1 MNCVKMAMIII
12 YSINFQQVVEKLLF
26 FLQSQKNTS
35 KNVCKNTLNKK
46 VIVEDEDKESSI
58 DYDDDDPNIEQ
69 RKNRWNY
76 WEALKKVRKEYMAQ
90 NKEFDAYDFEDYL
103 LGQYGLKM
111 NIVNGNITDGY
122 QIVDEKKYLIF
133 LLKFQ

>member
-1 MNCVKMAMIII
+1 MATIPHI
-12 YSINFQQVVEKLLF
+12 Q
-26 FLQSQKNTS
+26 
-35 KNVCKNTLNKK
+35 
-46 VIVEDEDKESSI
+46 
-58 DYDDDDPNIEQ
+58 DYDDDDPEIAR

-76 WEALKKVRKEYMAQ
+76 WEALKKVRKEYMLQ

-103 LGQYGLKM
+103 VGQYGLKM

-122 QIVDEKKYLIF
+122 EIVDEQKYLIF

>member
-1 MNCVKMAMIII
+1 MATIPQI
-12 YSINFQQVVEKLLF
+12 Q
-26 FLQSQKNTS
+26 
-35 KNVCKNTLNKK
+35 
-46 VIVEDEDKESSI
+46 
-58 DYDDDDPNIEQ
+58 DYDDDDPEIEK

-76 WEALKKVRKEYMAQ
+76 WEALKKVRKEYMLQ

-103 LGQYGLKM
+103 VGQYGLKM

-122 QIVDEKKYLIF
+122 EIVDEKKYLIF

>member
-1 MNCVKMAMIII
+1 MTTVPP
-12 YSINFQQVVEKLLF
+12 FQ
-26 FLQSQKNTS
+26 
-35 KNVCKNTLNKK
+35 
-46 VIVEDEDKESSI
+46 
-58 DYDDDDPNIEQ
+58 DYDDDGPEMEF

-76 WEALKKVRKEYMAQ
+76 WEALKKVRREYQEQ
-90 NKEFDAYDFEDYL
+90 NKYTEFDAYDFEDYL
-103 LGQYGLKM
+103 EGKYGVKM

>member
-1 MNCVKMAMIII
+1 MTTIPQI
-12 YSINFQQVVEKLLF
+12 Q
-26 FLQSQKNTS
+26 
-35 KNVCKNTLNKK
+35 
-46 VIVEDEDKESSI
+46 
-58 DYDDDDPNIEQ
+58 DYDDDDPEIDK

-76 WEALKKVRKEYMAQ
+76 WEALKKVRKEYMLQ

-103 LGQYGLKM
+103 VGKYGLKM
-111 NIVNGNITDGY
+111 NIVGGNITDGY

>member
-1 MNCVKMAMIII
+1 MATIPNIQD
-12 YSINFQQVVEKLLF
+12 F
-26 FLQSQKNTS
+26 
-35 KNVCKNTLNKK
+35 
-46 VIVEDEDKESSI
+46 
-58 DYDDDDPNIEQ
+58 DDDDPNIDQ
-69 RKNRWNY
+69 RRNRWNY

-103 LGQYGLKM
+103 LGQYGLRM

-122 QIVDEKKYLIF
+122 EIVDEKKYLIF

>member
-1 MNCVKMAMIII
+1 MA
-12 YSINFQQVVEKLLF
+12 SIPHIQ
-26 FLQSQKNTS
+26 
-35 KNVCKNTLNKK
+35 
-46 VIVEDEDKESSI
+46 
-58 DYDDDDPNIEQ
+58 DYDDDDPEIDR

-76 WEALKKVRKEYMAQ
+76 WEALKQVRKEYMSQ

-103 LGQYGLKM
+103 VGQYGLKM

-122 QIVDEKKYLIF
+122 EIVDEKKYLIF